1 MGVGRVWGTA
11 MVVAVAA
18 LALVALAGVACGIA
32 SVDDVTPADEAPA
45 AATAVGGETLRLA
58 VGSSDLAVG
67 SNRVVFGVIDPAEGA
82 VRGVRVRVSSFWLP
96 PDGER
101 VGPVESVD
109 AVFREWPVSPRGVY
123 TAQLAFDRAGEW
135 GIGVVVVGADGGE
148 RRASVRVEV
157 KARSAAP
164 AVGER
169 APASRSKT
177 LGDVDSL
184 AQLTTDVE
192 PDAGLYEVS
201 IAEALEA
208 GLPLV
213 VVFST
218 PGYCQTA
225 TCGPQLE
232 VVKGLRAEYGGRVNF
247 VHVEVYDNPDEIGG
261 DLSRAVVS
269 PTVGEWGLAS
279 EPWTFVVDG
288 EGVVRARYE
297 AFATRGEV
305 EEGVRGVVE

>member
-1 MGVGRVWGTA
+1 MA
-11 MVVAVAA
+11 VVAL
-18 LALVALAGVACGIA
+18 LAMACGGTSDGGGAAEIA
-32 SVDDVTPADEAPA
+32 VDAPA
-45 AATAVGGETLRLA
+45 AAAGGETLRLA

-67 SNRVVFGVIDPAEGA
+67 SNRVVFGVIDPGA
-82 VRGVRVRVSSFWLP
+82 GAIRGERVRVSSFWLP

-135 GIGVVVVGADGGE
+135 GIGVVVAGPGGSE
-148 RRASVRVEV
+148 RRASARVEV

-177 LGDVDSL
+177 LADVDSL

-192 PDAGLYEVS
+192 PDEGLYEVS

-208 GLPLV
+208 GMPLV

-232 VVKGLRAEYGGRVNF
+232 VVKGLRAEYGGRAQF
-247 VHVEVYDNPDEIGG
+247 IHVEVYDNPDEIGG

-269 PTVGEWGLAS
+269 PTVGEWELAS

-288 EGVVRARYE
+288 EGVVRAKYE

-305 EEGVRGVVE
+305 EEGVRGVVGE

>member
-1 MGVGRVWGTA
+1 MRIGYVWGVWLA
-11 MVVAVAA
+11 IAA
-18 LALVALAGVACGIA
+18 IALAGMACGGA
-32 SVDDVTPADEAPA
+32 PADDVAADPA
-45 AATAVGGETLRLA
+45 ARGETLRLA
-58 VGSSDLAVG
+58 MASSDLAVG

-82 VRGVRVRVSSFWLP
+82 VRGERVRVSSFWLP

-123 TAQLAFDRAGEW
+123 TARLRFDRAGEW
-135 GIGVVVVGADGGE
+135 GIGAVVAGADGGE

-157 KARSAAP
+157 KAESATP
-164 AVGER
+164 AIGARV
-169 APASRSKT
+169 PASRSKT
-177 LGDVDSL
+177 LADVADIGE
-184 AQLTTDVE
+184 LTTDAN

-208 GLPLV
+208 GAPLV

-218 PGYCQTA
+218 PAYCSTA

-232 VVKGLRAEYGGRVNF
+232 VIKQLKAEYGGRAIF

-261 DLSRAVVS
+261 DLSRAVLS
-269 PTVGEWGLAS
+269 PTLGEWGLPS
-279 EPWTFVVDG
+279 EPWTFVVDR
-288 EGVVRARYE
+288 EGVVRAKFE
-297 AFATRGEV
+297 AFATREEV
-305 EEGVRGVVE
+305 EVEVRGVVE

>member
-1 MGVGRVWGTA
+1 MAVVVAMMLAIAACGGGTA
-11 MVVAVAA
+11 DDAAGEPAAVAA
-18 LALVALAGVACGIA
+18 T
-32 SVDDVTPADEAPA
+32 SE
-45 AATAVGGETLRLA
+45 GETLRLA

-67 SNRVVFGVIDPAEGA
+67 SNRVVFGVIDPADGA
-82 VRGVRVRVSSFWLP
+82 IRGERVRVSSFWLP
-96 PDGER
+96 PDGGR
-101 VGPVESVD
+101 VGPVESVE

-123 TAQLAFDRAGEW
+123 TAQLTFDRVGEW
-135 GIGVVVVGADGGE
+135 GIGVVVVGTDGSE
-148 RRASVRVEV
+148 RRASVRVGV
-157 KARSAAP
+157 KAESGTP

-177 LGDVDSL
+177 LVDVGDIGE
-184 AQLTTDVE
+184 LTTDVD
-192 PDAGLYEVS
+192 PDPGLYEVS
-201 IAEALEA
+201 VAEALEM
-208 GLPLV
+208 GMPLV

-232 VVKGLRAEYGGRVNF
+232 VIKGLKAEYGDRVNF
-247 VHVEVYDNPDEIGG
+247 VHIEVYDNPGEIGG

-288 EGVVRARYE
+288 EGVVRAKYE

-305 EEGVRGVVE
+305 VEGVRGVIGE

>member
-1 MGVGRVWGTA
+1 MA
-11 MVVAVAA
+11 I
-18 LALVALAGVACGIA
+18 ALVALFAVACGGVRVPGDDGAVA
-32 SVDDVTPADEAPA
+32 SEVA
-45 AATAVGGETLRLA
+45 ASETLRLV
-58 VGSSDLAVG
+58 VGTSDLAVG
-67 SNRVVFGVIDPAEGA
+67 SNRVVFGVIDPDEGA
-82 VRGVRVRVSSFWLP
+82 IRGERVRVSSFWLP
-96 PDGER
+96 PEGGQE
-101 VGPVESVD
+101 GPVESVE

-123 TAQLAFDRAGEW
+123 TAQLTFDRVGDW
-135 GIGVVVVGADGGE
+135 GIGVVVAGPGGSE
-148 RRASVRVEV
+148 RRASARVRV
-157 KARSAAP
+157 KAESGTP

-177 LGDVDSL
+177 LADVGDIGE
-184 AQLTTDVE
+184 LTTDVD
-192 PDAGLYEVS
+192 PDEGLYEVS
-201 IAEALEA
+201 VAEALEM
-208 GLPLV
+208 GMPLV

-225 TCGPQLE
+225 TCGPQLD
-232 VVKGLRAEYGGRVNF
+232 VIKQLKADYGDRVNF

-288 EGVVRARYE
+288 EGVVRAKYE

-305 EEGVRGVVE
+305 EEGVMGVVGE

>member
-1 MGVGRVWGTA
+1 MGVGFARRAVELAIVVALMLVVAACVGGTA
-11 MVVAVAA
+11 DDAA
-18 LALVALAGVACGIA
+18 GDQAATTAGV
-32 SVDDVTPADEAPA
+32 
-45 AATAVGGETLRLA
+45 ETLRLV
-58 VGSSDLAVG
+58 VGTSDLAVG
-67 SNRVVFGVIDPAEGA
+67 SNRVVFGVIDPDEGA
-82 VRGVRVRVSSFWLP
+82 VRGDKVRVSSFWLP

-109 AVFREWPVSPRGVY
+109 AVFREWPVSPRGGY
-123 TAQLAFDRAGEW
+123 TAELRFDRAGDW
-135 GIGVVVVGADGGE
+135 GIGAVVVSADGSE
-148 RRASVRVEV
+148 RRASVRVGV
-157 KARSAAP
+157 KAESATP

-169 APASRSKT
+169 APASVSKT
-177 LGDVDSL
+177 LADVGDIGE
-184 AQLTTDVE
+184 LTTDVE
-192 PDAGLYEVS
+192 PDEGLYEVS
-201 IAEALEA
+201 VAEALEM
-208 GLPLV
+208 GMPVV

-232 VVKGLRAEYGGRVNF
+232 VVKQLRAEYEGRVNF
-247 VHVEVYDNPDEIGG
+247 VHIEVYDNPAEIGG

-288 EGVVRARYE
+288 EGVVRAKYE

-305 EEGVRGVVE
+305 EEGVRGVIGE